1 MGGEGMKKTLICI
14 LVVTVLLG
22 FATLDKSQAAS
33 DTLHVLLTPPGD
45 VNSDGTIDVIDCVV
59 LKKYLI
65 DHSVSINT
73 SNADMNFDRVIDALD
88 LAELKMLLLFH

>member
-1 MGGEGMKKTLICI
+1 MGGEFMKKTLICI

-45 VNSDGTIDVIDCVV
+45 VNNDGTIDAIDCAL

-65 DHSVSINT
+65 DQSISINT
-73 SNADMNFDRVIDALD
+73 SNADINFDGVIDAID
-88 LAELKMLLLFH
+88 LAALKKFLFFN